1 MDRRTRESKMV
12 GNAVAD
18 ALKQDLDRTAQ
29 LKVLEYARAQRCRV
43 CGLEERDWPN
53 AIDVQRIID
62 RELMNTATYRSALDA
77 VEPFVAEWP
86 TDQRPTYAA
95 VRNHSKN
102 HLKTDQALVRQLIE
116 AHALDAGIDVDEG
129 EGSILTAG
137 GVLALFLHKGYEEV
151 RDGRATPTIGETI
164 AAARAINATE
174 KERLLAE
181 RDEERRKVRLLLTLL
196 RGLTR
201 RSCSDSPSW
210 RSRYMPPPGR
220 GCATSA

>member
-18 ALKQDLDRTAQ
+18 ALKQGLDHAAE
-29 LKVLEYARAQRCRV
+29 LKVLEYIRAQRCRI

-62 RELMNTATYRSALDA
+62 RELMNSATCRSALEA
-77 VEPFVAEWP
+77 VEPLVAEWP
-86 TDQRPTYAA
+86 PDQRPTYAA

-102 HLKTDQALVRQLIE
+102 HLKRDQALVRQLME
-116 AHALDAGIDVDEG
+116 AHALDAGIDVEQG

-137 GVLALFLHKGYEEV
+137 GVLALILQKGYEQV

-164 AAARAINATE
+164 AASRANELGREGTA
-174 KERLLAE
+174 A
-181 RDEERRKVRLLLTLL
+181 
-196 RGLTR
+196 GGTR
-201 RSCSDSPSW
+201 
-210 RSRYMPPPGR
+210 
-220 GCATSA
+220 